1 MFQQPK
7 KCFFYLIVCYAVLT
21 VPCLLWFYEW
31 GGFFSLCFYL
41 VLNLDTLRLCFKGVR
56 HRRPGAWI
64 LFSTTL
70 LFYVFFTSFV
80 VLNAFDQVQASSLLS
95 FISLFMPPFGLLL
108 FLAGEFARTNLSL
121 AAKLTEVEI
130 LSAEKQQILSVQNET
145 LEHQVA
151 KRTSELNQSLET
163 LKSTQAQLIQSEKMA
178 SLGELTAGIAHEIQ
192 NPLNFVNNYAEV
204 NMELLGELKT
214 EGEKRSDGSEVGE
227 SGSRGRDERLVQ
239 ELIADLSE
247 NEAKILHHGQR
258 ANAIVRGM
266 LQHSRSSSGPREPT
280 NLNALADEYLRL
292 AYHGLRAKDNQFQAE
307 LITDFDKSMPRVEVV
322 PQDMGRVLLN
332 IINNAFQAVAER
344 SLLEVAGYVPKV
356 TVTTKRLPTAVEV
369 RIADN
374 GNGIP
379 EAIKEKI
386 FQPFFTTKPTG
397 SGTGLGL
404 SLAYDIVKVHGGT
417 LKVESAMGEGSIFVI
432 IIPVVG

>member
-1 MFQQPK
+1 
-7 KCFFYLIVCYAVLT
+7 
-21 VPCLLWFYEW
+21 
-31 GGFFSLCFYL
+31 
-41 VLNLDTLRLCFKGVR
+41 
-56 HRRPGAWI
+56 
-64 LFSTTL
+64 
-70 LFYVFFTSFV
+70 
-80 VLNAFDQVQASSLLS
+80 
-95 FISLFMPPFGLLL
+95 MPPFGLLL